1 MYLYLDEKSQEIIK
15 NVENETM
22 TKFDKKGDF
31 IEINEDVL
39 IEQFDYLLY
48 VIEELKEEIKTL
60 KQENDFDPEIEIP
73 DPRYE

>member
-1 MYLYLDEKSQEIIK
+1 MYLCLDEKSQEIIK

-22 TKFDKKGDF
+22 TRFDKKGDF

-60 KQENDFDPEIEIP
+60 KQPNDYNPEIEIP